1 MKNRLGLSWEQET
14 RRILEQS
21 WSYLSLVSPAR
32 RFKEWQLICR
42 EESPA
47 DILVEIL
54 NLGGWEFFFAGLPY
68 KPEIVQNLA
77 SNLALETTIGTTNLA
92 HEIAVDESMIFHKW
106 FFYLLLLLELSP
118 GSTVELAEYW
128 GLPPKVQE
136 QLLLALSLAAKAKG
150 GQDLLDRV
158 FIRQL
163 QQLTLEALYF
173 VFQSSREK
181 SQLSWKMC
189 IRDRLY
195 TVLKAGFPAERLYF
209 HGNNKSPEELEL
221 AVKSRVGRFVVD
233 NIWELENLNKIAGQS
248 GVKAQILLRVQP
260 GIDAHTHEYIR
271 TGQIDSKFG
280 MAIATGQAMEIVKLA
295 LTCENIDVKG
305 IHCHIGSQ
313 IFEIDSFRHAA
324 EVMMSFMNDVRVET
338 GTILSELNLG
348 GGFGIYYSK
357 GDAPAPIG
365 QFADTIMKTV
375 SEQATRFNLPRP
387 KIIVEPGR
395 SIVGTAGT
403 TLYTVGSIKNIPG
416 VRTYVAV
423 DGGMSDNPR
432 PALYQ
437 AKYEAMLA
445 NKGNSP
451 AEELVSI
458 TGKCCESGDMLI
470 WDIKLPKVESGD
482 ILAAVSYTHLDVY
495 KRQGHRMA
503 EIEDPART
511 GLEFIGFH
519 DTALEG
525 HTPGNNIRELTGDAP
540 CFK

>member
-1 MKNRLGLSWEQET
+1 MGPENGLIIELRKALRTVNSGNLLLVGGSVRDLLLGLPLGDYDFLWDGDLDALREILSEKLSYSSVRVNSKLLTVSYDTPWGRLDISRARHEEYPSPGVLPQISTVSWREDLSRRDFTINALALPLTLDGWGELVDNFAGLRDLQQKCLRILHPLSFRDDPTRILRGIRLKNRLGLSWEQET

-181 SQLSWKMC
+181 SQLSWKEFQQKVKDTKPP
-189 IRDRLY
+189 IKGRDL
-195 TVLKAGFPAERLYF
+195 LQLNFP
-209 HGNNKSPEELEL
+209 
-221 AVKSRVGRFVVD
+221 
-233 NIWELENLNKIAGQS
+233 
-248 GVKAQILLRVQP
+248 P
-260 GIDAHTHEYIR
+260 GKE
-271 TGQIDSKFG
+271 
-280 MAIATGQAMEIVKLA
+280 M
-295 LTCENIDVKG
+295 
-305 IHCHIGSQ
+305 
-313 IFEIDSFRHAA
+313 
-324 EVMMSFMNDVRVET
+324 
-338 GTILSELNLG
+338 
-348 GGFGIYYSK
+348 
-357 GDAPAPIG
+357 
-365 QFADTIMKTV
+365 
-375 SEQATRFNLPRP
+375 
-387 KIIVEPGR
+387 
-395 SIVGTAGT
+395 
-403 TLYTVGSIKNIPG
+403 
-416 VRTYVAV
+416 
-423 DGGMSDNPR
+423 
-432 PALYQ
+432 
-437 AKYEAMLA
+437 
-445 NKGNSP
+445 
-451 AEELVSI
+451 
-458 TGKCCESGDMLI
+458 
-470 WDIKLPKVESGD
+470 GD
-482 ILAAVSYTHLDVY
+482 ILQQLEEGYW
-495 KRQGHRMA
+495 QGKYSTKA
-503 EIEDPART
+503 EGLSLARKLYRRT
-511 GLEFIGFH
+511 
-519 DTALEG
+519 D
-525 HTPGNNIRELTGDAP
+525 NV
-540 CFK
+540 